1 MAAKARLAIVG
12 GVAAVVAVLAVY
24 ALVAGIQGS
33 TNGISVNEEKRGK
46 GTVETLEFK
55 NPVTIR
61 LIDKDGNVVDEKVV
75 YNYILNGGKNAIY
88 NALANATI
96 TAINGIGVVDNANNV
111 EDTAVFTATGGTPTS
126 IDVTDPVIGCT
137 PVVTS
142 AGVTCTVTFG
152 ITYTNDTGSPQQID
166 LASNRKLQMGVV
178 NAGSDSITTAYFEI
192 LTGNFDSLDVSPST
206 TVSQIQITWLVSI
219 P

>member
-61 LIDKDGNVVDEKVV
+61 LIDKDGNVASETVV
-75 YNYILNGGKNAIY
+75 YND
-88 NALANATI
+88 I
-96 TAINGIGVVDNANNV
+96 TAGGRAYIYQVLGNPDATVAALNFIRFVDDDGPTTDAFQGPGDDGLVSVTDAAVDCDPSIIGDGVDCIA
-111 EDTAVFTATGGTPTS
+111 TFTFAGSGYTPSTTGNLTLYTGVRIQTGYYSGPTWTPYFELTS
-126 IDVTDPVIGCT
+126 IDPIAVNDNT
-137 PVVTS
+137 
-142 AGVTCTVTFG
+142 
-152 ITYTNDTGSPQQID
+152 TYTEIQI
-166 LASNRKLQMGVV
+166 KWQ
-178 NAGSDSITTAYFEI
+178 I
-192 LTGNFDSLDVSPST
+192 
-206 TVSQIQITWLVSI
+206 TVS
-219 P
+219 